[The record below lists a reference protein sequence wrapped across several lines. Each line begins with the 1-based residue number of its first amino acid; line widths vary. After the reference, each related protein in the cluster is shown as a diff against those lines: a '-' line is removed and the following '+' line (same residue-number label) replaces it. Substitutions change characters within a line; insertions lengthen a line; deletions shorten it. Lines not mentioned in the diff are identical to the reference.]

1 MAVIPSSSTLPFSN
15 PNPFPFSSSSSSS
28 PSISTPI
35 KLNAQTRLPFTIPR
49 ASSDDSDD
57 AEVTEAKSSDPDF
70 ESRLSQVRVRYK
82 SGKGKKAEVRKAR
95 KGGKGASSSSSG
107 SGSSMYL
114 PSVQLKEPVSEGLN
128 VEFGFSP
135 YSERVNGRI
144 AILGLTGLILVE
156 LATGQS
162 VINYHSPAIVLIQLY
177 FMAAASAL
185 YIKYE
190 KERISV
196 WPQTPSVPSPPP
208 PPPQK

>member
-15 PNPFPFSSSSSSS
+15 PNPFPFSSSSSS
-28 PSISTPI
+28 PSISTPL
-35 KLNAQTRLPFTIPR
+35 KLNAPPRLPFTIPR

-57 AEVTEAKSSDPDF
+57 AEVTEAESSDPDF
-70 ESRLSQVRVRYK
+70 ESRLSQVRLRYK
-82 SGKGKKAEVRKAR
+82 SGKGKKAEVRKTR
-95 KGGKGASSSSSG
+95 KGGKGASSSSSD
-107 SGSSMYL
+107 SGVYL
-114 PSVQLKEPVSEGLN
+114 PPVQLKEPVSEGLN

-144 AILGLTGLILVE
+144 AILGLTGLLLVE

-190 KERISV
+190 KEKISI
-196 WPQTPSVPSPPP
+196 WPQTPSVPSPP
-208 PPPQK
+208 QK

>member
-1 MAVIPSSSTLPFSN
+1 
-15 PNPFPFSSSSSSS
+15 
-28 PSISTPI
+28 
-35 KLNAQTRLPFTIPR
+35 
-49 ASSDDSDD
+49 
-57 AEVTEAKSSDPDF
+57 
-70 ESRLSQVRVRYK
+70 
-82 SGKGKKAEVRKAR
+82 
-95 KGGKGASSSSSG
+95 
-107 SGSSMYL
+107 MYL

-162 VINYHSPAIVLIQLY
+162 VINYHSPPIVLIQLY

-190 KERISV
+190 KEKISV
-196 WPQTPSVPSPPP
+196 WPQTPSVPPPP